1 MTVCPLCKKAL
12 DKAIFYGVEVD
23 YCPKCRGLW
32 FEKDEL
38 RLAKDDRDE
47 DLAWLDINLWK
58 DKAKF
63 QISRGQKLCPA
74 CRMPLY
80 EVNYGDSKI
89 HPVKPGEAG
98 AKQFNGVKVD
108 ICNLCYGIWL
118 DRGEFKKIIE
128 YLESKAKY
136 EILHKY
142 VRSLAEEFW
151 EIFTGPET
159 FKEEV
164 NDFLIILKMLNYK
177 FPAQHTLISELI
189 SKLPLTR

>member
-1 MTVCPLCKKAL
+1 MLCPLCKKTL

-47 DLAWLDINLWK
+47 NLAWLDINLWK
-58 DKAKF
+58 DKTKF
-63 QISRGQKLCPA
+63 QISREQKLCPA

-80 EVNYGDSKI
+80 EINYGDSKI
-89 HPVKPGEAG
+89 
-98 AKQFNGVKVD
+98 KVD
-108 ICNLCYGIWL
+108 VCNLCSGIWL
-118 DRGEFKKIIE
+118 DRREFKKIIE
-128 YLESKAKY
+128 YLEGKAKY

-142 VRSLAEEFW
+142 VKNLIEEFW

-159 FKEEV
+159 LREEI
-164 NDFLIILKMLNYK
+164 NDFLIILKLLNYK
-177 FPAQHTLISELI
+177 FPSQHPLIAEI
-189 SKLPLTR
+189 IKELPLTK